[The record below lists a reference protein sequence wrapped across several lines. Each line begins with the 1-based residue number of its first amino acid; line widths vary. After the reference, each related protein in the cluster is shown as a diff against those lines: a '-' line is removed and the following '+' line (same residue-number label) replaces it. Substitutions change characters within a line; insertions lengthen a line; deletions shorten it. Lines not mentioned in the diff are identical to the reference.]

1 MIDLSH
7 LEAIQQR
14 INRERD
20 RWARAMTDHE
30 ASFRL
35 REIAAAQKEL
45 DAEYK
50 FLGVVPLTID
60 EILTSDDE
68 LLTALET

>member
-1 MIDLSH
+1 MTDLTH

-20 RWARAMTDHE
+20 RWARAMTDYE

-35 REIAAAQKEL
+35 REIAAAEKEL
-45 DAEYK
+45 AAEYK
-50 FLGVVPLTID
+50 FLGIAPLTMED
-60 EILTSDDE
+60 ILMSDDE
-68 LLTALET
+68 LLAALEA